1 MTVTITEPTIDH
13 AEAISTVCAAGWKQ
27 TVEGLLSGEY
37 QEENVALWYNLNCIK
52 KDIQAGFYS
61 HIALIDSKV
70 AGVIGGV
77 MTGPGA
83 AEVFV
88 FYVDEEYRYQGVGRQ
103 LLNALSQMQLE
114 SGALEQWVSVQEGN
128 QKGIPFYEAQ
138 GFLYKEKRA
147 ETTST
152 GEQQVSLRYS
162 REL

>member
-13 AEAISTVCAAGWKQ
+13 AEAISTICAAGWKQ
-27 TVEGLLSGEY
+27 TVEGLLSEEY
-37 QEENVALWYNLNCIK
+37 QEENVALWYNPNRIK

-70 AGVIGGV
+70 AGVIGGG
-77 MTGPGA
+77 MAGPGA

-88 FYVDEEYRYQGVGRQ
+88 FYMDEEYRYQGVGRQ
-103 LLNALSQMQLE
+103 LLNALTQMQIE
-114 SGALEQWVSVQEGN
+114 KGALEQWVSVQEGN
-128 QKGIPFYEAQ
+128 QKGIPFYEAR
-138 GFLYKEKRA
+138 GFLYKGKRV
-147 ETTST
+147 ETIST